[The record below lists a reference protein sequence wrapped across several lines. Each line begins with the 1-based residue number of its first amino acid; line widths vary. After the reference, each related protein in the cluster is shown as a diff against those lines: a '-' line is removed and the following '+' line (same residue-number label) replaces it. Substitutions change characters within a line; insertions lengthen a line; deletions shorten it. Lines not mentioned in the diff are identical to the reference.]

1 MSVWRKLGKSK
12 NLTDGSGVMKIK
24 GLIGAQSREKSSLKW
39 ASKQKW
45 LIYLVE
51 RKMTVGEK

>member
-1 MSVWRKLGKSK
+1 MGKSN
-12 NLTDGSGVMKIK
+12 NLTDGSGVSKIK
-24 GLIGAQSREKSSLKW
+24 GLIGARVREKSSLKW

-51 RKMTVGEK
+51 RKVTVGEK